1 MKPARSGS
9 PDKICAADLPSESM
23 LPLWRRINGEFFL
36 HGHKW
41 NMSPGLAMI
50 LIGLH
55 RRPDVAEPSLIAQTH
70 YLPRQTTTFLLDTLE
85 KKGLAARKS
94 HPTDRRRKIV
104 QITPK
109 GAKLAAAMFRD
120 LLEFEAAALKEL
132 DATDLAEAKR
142 LLTQYAD
149 ALALINQRNPHP

>member
-1 MKPARSGS
+1 MKPSRSGRPEAS
-9 PDKICAADLPSESM
+9 CPSALPSESM
-23 LPLWRRINGEFFL
+23 LPLWRRINGEFLL

-41 NMSPGLAMI
+41 NVSPGLTMI

-55 RRPDVAEPSLIAQTH
+55 LHPDAAEPSVIADKN

-85 KKGLAARKS
+85 KKGLARRTS

-104 QITPK
+104 QITAK
-109 GAKLAAAMFRD
+109 GSALAAAMFKD
-120 LLEFEAAALKEL
+120 LLEFEARALKEL
-132 DATDLAEAKR
+132 DTTDLAEAKR

-149 ALALINQRNPHP
+149 ALALVNQRNARP